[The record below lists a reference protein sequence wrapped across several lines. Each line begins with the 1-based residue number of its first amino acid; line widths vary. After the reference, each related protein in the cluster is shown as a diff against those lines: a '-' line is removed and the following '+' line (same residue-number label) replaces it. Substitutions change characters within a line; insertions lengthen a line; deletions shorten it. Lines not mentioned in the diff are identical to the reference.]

1 MPVIDVQVHPFDRNH
16 PGRPWASPSHGLQ
29 SATGEEMVAAMNSV
43 GVDGAIMVSSF
54 SAYEYDPSY
63 ALEVYNTYPDKFRV
77 VTPVDA
83 TDPAIDDVVA
93 KWAATPGAR
102 GIRIRMRDGLPMEA
116 DHPGLN
122 RAFAAAGKHGL
133 PVNLLCWG
141 ILDKGLPHIRRHP
154 DTVIVIDHLGLLQ
167 PARPPVP
174 ADVWA
179 DLPKLLALAQYDN
192 VRVKISGAC
201 TMSHQPFPYDDIWD
215 PVLRVIDAFGLDRCM
230 WGTDWTRTIGMLT
243 YEQGVAPF
251 RDTKRLSE
259 NDKASTDGRNAAES
273 LQVVARQYPFR
284 LVTAPRGRPNR
295 VSGQGRP
302 RRDAFCAREG
312 AIAEGAVPYWARW
325 RTPMLAGPAFA
336 RPGCRTSDKSSPPD
350 PAFRLAPGIIVNYR
364 EWAVPCDLRLLSE
377 PLCIVAPLPAG
388 CGLLGRAPRPCLVAV
403 LPFDAAL
410 TPCLAPLHPV
420 THSPAGVPASK
431 PARRRHHAASTR

>member
-29 SATGEEMVAAMNSV
+29 SATGEEMVAAMTSV

-102 GIRIRMRDGLPMEA
+102 GIRIRMRDGLPMDA

-122 RAFAAAGKHGL
+122 RAFAAAGRHGL

-141 ILDKGLPHIRRHP
+141 ILDKGLPHIQRHP

-179 DLPKLLALAQYDN
+179 DLPKLLALARYEN

-201 TMSHQPFPYDDIWD
+201 TMSHQPFPYDDIWE

-243 YEQGVAPF
+243 YEAGRGAVPRHQTPVRERQGRA
-251 RDTKRLSE
+251 
-259 NDKASTDGRNAAES
+259 DGRNVAES
-273 LQVVARQYPFR
+273 LQMVVPPYPF
-284 LVTAPRGRPNR
+284 GRAKNLAEY
-295 VSGQGRP
+295 SSETS
-302 RRDAFCAREG
+302 EG
-312 AIAEGAVPYWARW
+312 AAYPRW
-325 RTPMLAGPAFA
+325 SNLYYGGT
-336 RPGCRTSDKSSPPD
+336 
-350 PAFRLAPGIIVNYR
+350 
-364 EWAVPCDLRLLSE
+364 
-377 PLCIVAPLPAG
+377 
-388 CGLLGRAPRPCLVAV
+388 
-403 LPFDAAL
+403 
-410 TPCLAPLHPV
+410 
-420 THSPAGVPASK
+420 
-431 PARRRHHAASTR
+431 TRSIS

>member
-1 MPVIDVQVHPFDRNH
+1 MADNWSNKQEDGMPVIDVQVHPFDRNH
-16 PGRPWASPSHGLQ
+16 PGRPWASPSHGLD

-83 TDPAIDDVVA
+83 TNPAIDDVVA

-102 GIRIRMRDGLPMEA
+102 GIRIRMRDGLPMDA
-116 DHPGLN
+116 DHPLN
-122 RAFAAAGKHGL
+122 RAFAAAAKHGL

-141 ILDKGLPHIRRHP
+141 ILDKGLPHIQRHR

-179 DLPKLLALAQYDN
+179 KLPELLALAQYEN

-201 TMSHQPFPYDDIWD
+201 TMSHQPFPYDDIWE

-243 YEQGVAPF
+243 YEQGVKPF

-259 NDKASTDGRNAAES
+259 NDKAALMGGT
-273 LQVVARQYPFR
+273 LQKVYK
-284 LVTAPRGRPNR
+284 
-295 VSGQGRP
+295 
-302 RRDAFCAREG
+302 
-312 AIAEGAVPYWARW
+312 W
-325 RTPMLAGPAFA
+325 
-336 RPGCRTSDKSSPPD
+336 
-350 PAFRLAPGIIVNYR
+350 
-364 EWAVPCDLRLLSE
+364 
-377 PLCIVAPLPAG
+377 
-388 CGLLGRAPRPCLVAV
+388 
-403 LPFDAAL
+403 
-410 TPCLAPLHPV
+410 
-420 THSPAGVPASK
+420 
-431 PARRRHHAASTR
+431 